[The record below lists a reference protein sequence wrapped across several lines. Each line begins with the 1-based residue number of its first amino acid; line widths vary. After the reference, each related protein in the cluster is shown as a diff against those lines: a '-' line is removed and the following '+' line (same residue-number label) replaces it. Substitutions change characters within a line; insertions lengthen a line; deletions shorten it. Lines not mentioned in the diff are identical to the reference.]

1 MIEKIG
7 NLSLNLKYYSGT
19 DLYSDGDIEDELL
32 KIVSENSDYDEIIE
46 LDNRWPI
53 LYHLSKQ
60 RGNIIDWYPFEKNS
74 KVLEIGAGC
83 GAITGILAEKV
94 AQVTCVELSKKRSL
108 INANRNKDF
117 ENVEIIV
124 GDFKNIKFDSKFD
137 YITLI
142 GVLEYA
148 PSFTDSN
155 KPFHE
160 FLLYVKS
167 LLKENGKL
175 FIAIENR
182 FGLKYW
188 AGAREDHTGQLFES
202 LENYFENDRVRTFS
216 KNELTEI
223 LKDVGFKK
231 IDNYYPMPDYKLPFQ
246 IFSDNRLPKIGEL
259 RGLIHNFD
267 QHRIELFNES
277 KVFDSIVSNN
287 EFSFFAN
294 SFLFVCE

>member
-7 NLSLNLKYYSGT
+7 NLKLNLQYYSGV

-32 KIVSENSDYDEIIE
+32 KIVSENTEFDEIIE
-46 LDNRWPI
+46 QDTRWPI

-60 RGNIIDWYPFEKNS
+60 RGNIIEWYPFKKGSEL
-74 KVLEIGAGC
+74 LEIGAGC
-83 GAITGILAEKV
+83 GAITGTLAKKAEKV
-94 AQVTCVELSKKRSL
+94 TCIELSKRRSL
-108 INANRNKDF
+108 INANRNKEFD
-117 ENVEIIV
+117 NIEIIV
-124 GDFKNIKFDSKFD
+124 GDFKKIEFEKKFD

-148 PSFTDSN
+148 PSFTDAV

-160 FLLYVKS
+160 ILSYVKS
-167 LLKENGKL
+167 LLNENGKL

-188 AGAREDHTGQLFES
+188 AGAREDHTGRFFES
-202 LENYFENDRVRTFS
+202 IDGYLENSSVRTFS
-216 KNELTEI
+216 KNELTDI
-223 LKDVGFKK
+223 LKDVGFNK
-231 IDNYYPMPDYKLPFQ
+231 IQNYYPIPDYKFPFQ

-259 RGLIHNFD
+259 RGLIHNYD
-267 QHRIELFNES
+267 QHRIELFDEN
-277 KVFDSIVSNN
+277 KAFDSIVSNN